1 MCAEQL
7 SNVHLQTEML
17 VGQMRLR
24 RTSWGGCRDMKSF
37 HCSAD
42 KSLDLMRG
50 EMRTWKREIQSS
62 QKSKKCDFCVL
73 WMVCF
78 LCWENFLRIG
88 KKLLEGFQVLKGIWV
103 LRDTEQMW
111 FPTFLQNGR
120 EILDITCFWKS
131 CWLMILC
138 CLPSGYFWISN
149 PINQLNSNSRYHY
162 HRKPVLWRSCR
173 YPDFPVS
180 PVVEVYN
187 RFMLSLSP
195 PVWRHG
201 YPVKWQ

>member
-1 MCAEQL
+1 
-7 SNVHLQTEML
+7 
-17 VGQMRLR
+17 MRLR

-50 EMRTWKREIQSS
+50 EMRTWKRERYNLVKEQE
-62 QKSKKCDFCVL
+62 V
-73 WMVCF
+73 WF
-78 LCWENFLRIG
+78 LCSVNGVLSVLGELFEDWKETV
-88 KKLLEGFQVLKGIWV
+88 EGFQVLKGIWV

-138 CLPSGYFWISN
+138 CLPSGYFWIAN